1 MKAFTA
7 IALSQIIPIA
17 NGTTNLQQFLDPKNI
32 SFKNKS
38 TWWVS
43 YFMLSST
50 MDQIYIMTVSSLI
63 VDVSHTL
70 HAFFLRS
77 TSLVHRLQLYAMHQ
91 ISNRLLIKTSCNHN
105 TVRQRANHC
114 SLSSIEFLLISG
126 DHTMMAT
133 NRRRPLSHRTI
144 FPWHLS
150 GEVLGRRC
158 IRWPTMVR
166 HICIL

>member
-1 MKAFTA
+1 MKALTA
-7 IALSQIIPIA
+7 IALSQIIAIA
-17 NGTTNLQQFLDPKNI
+17 NGTINLQQFLDPKNI

-50 MDQIYIMTVSSLI
+50 IDLIYYIMPVSSLI

-70 HAFFLRS
+70 HAFCRI

-114 SLSSIEFLLISG
+114 LLSSIEFLLISG
-126 DHTMMAT
+126 DHTMMTT

-144 FPWHLS
+144 FPWYLS